1 MGLVQEFC
9 ECVAELEVI
18 GVTGL
23 ILSFGGLIG
32 GEVQFAVGDG
42 TGIPVSPFGI
52 AGEWSADA
60 VAHESWFSGWSAI
73 VVGRSGMLGEGC
85 GFAGGIGLGE
95 DGDEAVTFESGWL
108 RESAEI
114 IECGEEID
122 EFGDGRCLAPRLV
135 HRRRVNHERYAS
147 IVFEV

>member
-1 MGLVQEFC
+1 MQEFC

-42 TGIPVSPFGI
+42 AGVPVSPFGI
-52 AGEWSADA
+52 AGQWSADA
-60 VAHESWFSGWSAI
+60 VAHESWLSDWSAI

-95 DGDEAVTFESGWL
+95 DGDEAVAFESGRL

-122 EFGDGRCLAPRLV
+122 EFGDGGGLATRV
-135 HRRRVNHERYAS
+135 VQRRRVNHEGDAR

>member
-1 MGLVQEFC
+1 MVQEFC
-9 ECVAELEVI
+9 ECVAELQVI
-18 GVTGL
+18 GVVGL

-42 TGIPVSPFGI
+42 TGVPVAPFGI

-60 VAHESWFSGWSAI
+60 VAHESWFSGWRAI
-73 VVGRSGMLGEGC
+73 VVGRSGMLGEGR
-85 GFAGGIGLGE
+85 GFAGGIGLSE
-95 DGDEAVTFESGWL
+95 ERDEAVTFESGWL

-122 EFGDGRCLAPRLV
+122 EFGDGGGLATGV
-135 HRRRVNHERYAS
+135 VQRRRVNHEGDAR